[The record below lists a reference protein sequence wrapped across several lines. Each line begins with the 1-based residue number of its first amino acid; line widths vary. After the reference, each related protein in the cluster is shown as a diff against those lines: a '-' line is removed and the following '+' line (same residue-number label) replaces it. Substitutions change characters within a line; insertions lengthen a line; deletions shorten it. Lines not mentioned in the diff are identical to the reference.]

1 MCAYF
6 LKEKTL
12 AERTLVLLK
21 PDAVQR
27 GLVGEIVGRLENRGW
42 KIVGLKFMRMTDE
55 VARKH
60 YAEHVEKPFFPGL
73 AAFMM
78 SRPIIAIALEGEN
91 VVDAVRKSMGS
102 TNPQDANPGTI
113 RGDLAVNIGRNLIH
127 GSDSVESAIRELAIF
142 FNGEELYEYERE
154 ADNWVTES

>member
-1 MCAYF
+1 
-6 LKEKTL
+6 L

-127 GSDSVESAIRELAIF
+127 GSDSVESAIRELGIF

>member
-1 MCAYF
+1 M
-6 LKEKTL
+6 

-127 GSDSVESAIRELAIF
+127 GSDSVESAIRELGIF

>member
-1 MCAYF
+1 MAD
-6 LKEKTL
+6 
-12 AERTLVLLK
+12 RTLVLLK

>member
-1 MCAYF
+1 M
-6 LKEKTL
+6 

-142 FNGEELYEYERE
+142 FNGEELYEYCLIYTSPSTR
-154 ADNWVTES
+154 D

>member
-1 MCAYF
+1 M
-6 LKEKTL
+6 

-142 FNGEELYEYERE
+142 FNDEELYEYERE

>member
-1 MCAYF
+1 MV
-6 LKEKTL
+6 
-12 AERTLVLLK
+12 ERTLVLLK

-60 YAEHVEKPFFPGL
+60 YAEHIEKPFFPGL

-154 ADNWVTES
+154 VDNWVTES

>member
-1 MCAYF
+1 M
-6 LKEKTL
+6 

-154 ADNWVTES
+154 VDNWVTES

>member
-1 MCAYF
+1 M
-6 LKEKTL
+6 

-60 YAEHVEKPFFPGL
+60 YAEDVEKPFFPGL

-154 ADNWVTES
+154 ADNWVTEA

>member
-1 MCAYF
+1 M
-6 LKEKTL
+6 

>member
-1 MCAYF
+1 M
-6 LKEKTL
+6 

-102 TNPQDANPGTI
+102 TNPQDASPGTI

-127 GSDSVESAIRELAIF
+127 GSDSIESAIRELGIF

>member
-1 MCAYF
+1 M
-6 LKEKTL
+6 
-12 AERTLVLLK
+12 
-21 PDAVQR
+21 
-27 GLVGEIVGRLENRGW
+27 
-42 KIVGLKFMRMTDE
+42 GLKFMRMTDE

-113 RGDLAVNIGRNLIH
+113 RGDEAVNIRRNLIH
-127 GSDSVESAIRELAIF
+127 GSESVESAIPELAIF